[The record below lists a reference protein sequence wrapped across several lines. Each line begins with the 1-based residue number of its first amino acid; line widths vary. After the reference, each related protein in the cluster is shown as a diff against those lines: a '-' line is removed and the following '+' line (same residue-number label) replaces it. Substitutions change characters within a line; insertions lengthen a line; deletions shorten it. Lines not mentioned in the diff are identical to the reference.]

1 MFGSPLII
9 YSSDYSAALEKA
21 KSVAANEASLFDI
34 FSLEVEGKNYTKE
47 QIVEFL
53 QDITLPPYEGNYKV
67 YLFHHADKML
77 AVHANA
83 LLKTFE
89 EKPDYAIILLVTDN
103 IKGIIETILSRC
115 QKMYVPSFL
124 ENKKEVVEEKVLK
137 ALLSIS
143 KNDLYTCLDT
153 IKEIE
158 DFNVEDV
165 ADIIFSWYRD
175 LTVLKLGLSEVTYP
189 EAKEA
194 FALLKQIPTLESI
207 NNLINR
213 AKIALERH
221 TKPKLILEYLFLSPW
236 CQARHCGI

>member
-9 YSSDYSAALEKA
+9 YSSDYLAALEKA
-21 KSVAANEASLFDI
+21 KSFATSEASLFDV
-34 FSLEVEGKNYTKE
+34 FTLEVEGKNYTKE

-53 QDITLPPYEGNYKV
+53 QDIILPPYQGNHKV
-67 YLFHHADKML
+67 YLFHHADRML

-83 LLKTFE
+83 LLKTLE

-124 ENKKEVVEEKVLK
+124 ENKKEGVEEKVVK

-153 IKEIE
+153 IQEIE
-158 DFNVEDV
+158 DLDLESIMDV
-165 ADIIFSWYRD
+165 FFSWYRD
-175 LTVLKLGLSEVTYP
+175 LTLLKLGLSQVTYP
-189 EAKEA
+189 ESAEA
-194 FALLKQIPTLESI
+194 FASLKQIPTLESI
-207 NNLINR
+207 NSLIHK
-213 AKIALERH
+213 AKIAFERH

-236 CQARHCGI
+236 CPSNG